1 MRFFCV
7 ILRWSVCVCRWS
19 FLLGVR
25 AVHSLLFRQ
34 ILNSISRSECKNGP
48 IKGSATHAMRSCA
61 CAMFRPM
68 AHPASDD
75 APAGGPISNVAS
87 CRAVDRRTVLHRI
100 RRERL
105 GVNLLPSRGYKQR
118 VGQAWARRTRGC
130 LRFRSRTC
138 RSRMQRA
145 VQHKAHTHAPLT
157 NAHWADVEGERAQY
171 VLVPQDA
178 LRPAKLGRRG
188 RLERA

>member
-1 MRFFCV
+1 M
-7 ILRWSVCVCRWS
+7 
-19 FLLGVR
+19 LGVR
-25 AVHSLLFRQ
+25 AVRSLLFRQ

-87 CRAVDRRTVLHRI
+87 CRAVDRRTVLHGI

-105 GVNLLPSRGYKQR
+105 GVHLLPLRGYKQR

-145 VQHKAHTHAPLT
+145 VQHKAHTHASLCCNRVKRGPHNKPSHTGTGPARMMSLELFT
-157 NAHWADVEGERAQY
+157 STPRPCCWDCADTRRH
-171 VLVPQDA
+171 
-178 LRPAKLGRRG
+178 LRRD
-188 RLERA
+188 

>member
-7 ILRWSVCVCRWS
+7 FLRCSVCVCRWS

-25 AVHSLLFRQ
+25 AVRSLLFRQ

-48 IKGSATHAMRSCA
+48 IKGSAAHAMRSCA
-61 CAMFRPM
+61 CAMFRHMQLPM
-68 AHPASDD
+68 MHPLVGHFDCGFVQGSGSADSASRDS
-75 APAGGPISNVAS
+75 AGTTGGKPPPLRVVTNNAS
-87 CRAVDRRTVLHRI
+87 VKLGHGGHVGAYVSA
-100 RRERL
+100 RE
-105 GVNLLPSRGYKQR
+105 K
-118 VGQAWARRTRGC
+118 
-130 LRFRSRTC
+130 
-138 RSRMQRA
+138 
-145 VQHKAHTHAPLT
+145 KAHARTHIGP
-157 NAHWADVEGERAQY
+157 DVEVERAQY